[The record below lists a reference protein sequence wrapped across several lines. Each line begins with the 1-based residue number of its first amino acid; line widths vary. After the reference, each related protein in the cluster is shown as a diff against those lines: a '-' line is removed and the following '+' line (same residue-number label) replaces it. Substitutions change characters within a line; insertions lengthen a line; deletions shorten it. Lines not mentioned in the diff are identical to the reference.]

1 MATLLVLLRGI
12 NVGGR
17 NKISMTELRGAFL
30 EMGFA
35 DPRTY
40 IQSGNVVMGSRRT
53 NTPRTVAA
61 IERGLSERFGYEAR
75 VVVRD
80 GPQMTTVVRQ
90 IPKGWDAGDATMRHY
105 VIFTSHRLTP
115 KQLASQVTWKPEF
128 ETVTAGSQALYWAA
142 PVETLT
148 RTAIG
153 KLTAHP
159 AYQELTIRNL
169 RTTLALRDLLRE
181 RR

>member
-1 MATLLVLLRGI
+1 
-12 NVGGR
+12 
-17 NKISMTELRGAFL
+17 
-30 EMGFA
+30 
-35 DPRTY
+35 
-40 IQSGNVVMGSRRT
+40 
-53 NTPRTVAA
+53 
-61 IERGLSERFGYEAR
+61 
-75 VVVRD
+75 
-80 GPQMTTVVRQ
+80 
-90 IPKGWDAGDATMRHY
+90 MRHY

-115 KQLASQVTWKPEF
+115 KQLASQVTWKPEV